1 MERGGRTM
9 AKIAVLYSGV
19 IFQDI
24 EFSKEKYKN
33 VIDLI
38 PIYDLPTIS
47 LDSYIGLIVPRITD
61 EEFLFREKE
70 IIKDFLNQGK
80 IVCSFVQNFRSWLPG
95 NTLWKKTDLN
105 LKEHQVKF
113 KKEHPIFAGVNEY
126 DLDFKEGV
134 AGFFYRGTIAPPL
147 EAEVILEDQRG
158 YTIMYIDRHSTKGA
172 ILSTAGADL
181 LGYPGSTKSTAQKMG
196 PQLFEWI
203 EDEYEELQKR

>member
-1 MERGGRTM
+1 M

-24 EFSKEKYKN
+24 EFSKEKYN
-33 VIDLI
+33 NIIDLI
-38 PIYDLPTIS
+38 PIYDLPTLS
-47 LDSYIGLIVPRITD
+47 LDSYIGLIVPRIAD

-105 LKEHQVKF
+105 LKDHRVTF
-113 KKEHPIFAGVNEY
+113 KKKHPIFTGVDEY
-126 DLDFKEGV
+126 DLNFKEGV
-134 AGFFYRGTIAPPL
+134 AGFFYRGTIEPPS
-147 EAEVILEDQRG
+147 EAEVIIEDHRG
-158 YTIMYIDRHSTKGA
+158 YTVMYIDHHSTKGT

-181 LGYPGSTKSTAQKMG
+181 LGYAGSTPSTAQNIG
-196 PQLFEWI
+196 PQLFKWI
-203 EDEYEELQKR
+203 EDEYEEIQKKRGFM